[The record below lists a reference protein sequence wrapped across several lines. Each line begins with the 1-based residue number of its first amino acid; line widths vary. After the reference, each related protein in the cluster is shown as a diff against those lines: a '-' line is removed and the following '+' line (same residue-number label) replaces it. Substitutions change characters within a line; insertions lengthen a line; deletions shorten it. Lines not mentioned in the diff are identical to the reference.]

1 MGNRCPWRA
10 MEIFKRAMELQF
22 RWVRLEHPLITMSA
36 YARVSLVK
44 LNQACA
50 SMRLCKDLWAGAVHL
65 GMTAHHSNQYIQL
78 LSLLGL
84 QYSSVLL
91 QGLQVLGWAP
101 QGGELGN
108 IDTESLV
115 LMANSQGMKQGIL
128 RIRFLTYSVFNGNKM
143 CLCISEAFLQ
153 KELYGWLY

>member
-1 MGNRCPWRA
+1 
-10 MEIFKRAMELQF
+10 
-22 RWVRLEHPLITMSA
+22 
-36 YARVSLVK
+36 
-44 LNQACA
+44 
-50 SMRLCKDLWAGAVHL
+50 
-65 GMTAHHSNQYIQL
+65 MTAHHSNQYIQL

-128 RIRFLTYSVFNGNKM
+128 RMQGSDVFSV
-143 CLCISEAFLQ
+143 Q
-153 KELYGWLY
+153 